1 MFCQHIINFVMTRNG
16 LFLTGRRVVVDIVTP
31 AMPQKDTAH
40 LLKLANKLLT
50 LHSAISLVL

>member
-1 MFCQHIINFVMTRNG
+1 MTRNG

-31 AMPQKDTAH
+31 AMPHKDTAH